1 MASIATVGEH
11 RTPII
16 IKDFGMYEDGTR
28 YAVCNINSL
37 DVDIPVMLELINI
50 ETINDCK

>member
-1 MASIATVGEH
+1 MYIATVGEH
-11 RTPII
+11 KTPVK

-37 DVDIPVMLELINI
+37 DIDIPVILEFINI